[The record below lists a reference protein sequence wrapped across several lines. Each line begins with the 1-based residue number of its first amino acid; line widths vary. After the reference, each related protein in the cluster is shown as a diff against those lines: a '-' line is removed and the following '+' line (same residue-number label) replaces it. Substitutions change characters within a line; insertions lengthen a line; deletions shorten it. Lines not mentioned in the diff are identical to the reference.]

1 MQRQPDPAERRK
13 HTRVPVGMPFRLMTE
28 GREET
33 FQLLDL
39 SESGARIEASR
50 PLHPMTRLKVSLTLP
65 ANRVGAPED
74 ARVETTGVVVW
85 SHRRGAD
92 SIYDLGVFFA
102 ELDDSQRRLIRAF
115 VASHA

>member
-1 MQRQPDPAERRK
+1 MERQPDPAERRK
-13 HTRVPVGMPFRLMTE
+13 HPRVPAGLPFRLLTD

-33 FQLLDL
+33 FHLLDL

-65 ANRVGAPED
+65 ANRVGTPDD
-74 ARVETTGVVVW
+74 AQLETTGVVVW

-92 SIYDLGVFFA
+92 SLYDLGVFFA
-102 ELDDSQRRLIRAF
+102 ELDDAQRGLLRAF